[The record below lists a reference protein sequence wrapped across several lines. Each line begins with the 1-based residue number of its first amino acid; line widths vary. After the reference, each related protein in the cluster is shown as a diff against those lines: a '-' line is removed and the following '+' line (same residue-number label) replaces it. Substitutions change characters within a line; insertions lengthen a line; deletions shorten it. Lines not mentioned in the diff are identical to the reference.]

1 MADWIVFLGATVLL
15 WVYDGNKE
23 RFKNVFTGSAPA
35 ARLAVVGALG
45 LLALVFG
52 MYGIGFEA
60 EQFIYSS
67 F

>member
-1 MADWIVFLGATVLL
+1 M
-15 WVYDGNKE
+15 
-23 RFKNVFTGSAPA
+23 FTGSAPA
-35 ARLAVVGALG
+35 VRLAVVGMLG